1 MVGRSRLVALAG
13 VAAASLVFPVAAQA
27 LTKQVYMGLPPKPQA
42 KFIDPKY
49 NTDAIDFFP
58 HTATIHVGDSIKFA
72 ATAFHNVDIPARG
85 KKPVDLLVP
94 KAPISG
100 SVDAAGNPYWFN
112 GLPNFGFNPALI
124 SGHPPINYDPFKTAK
139 GKGRFFTYTG
149 AKGVASPIPFEDNP
163 KPLTVKFAKAGKY
176 TYYCDLHPGMKGVVR
191 VVGKSHKIPSSRA
204 DAKALKA
211 QIDRDFKIAKGLNKT
226 PMPPNVISVGYA
238 GADGVEF
245 FGYLP
250 TTTTVPVG
258 TTVKFQMSPKSYESH
273 TATTGPG
280 DPIKDPNSYLGVIA
294 ASFFSPQFVPQGVY
308 PSEPFGTTATLTQTS
323 HGNAFW
329 NSGALDNVAGS
340 PQPTSNSVTFAAAG
354 TYQFYCMV
362 HPQMHGTV
370 IVQ

>member
-1 MVGRSRLVALAG
+1 
-13 VAAASLVFPVAAQA
+13 
-27 LTKQVYMGLPPKPQA
+27 
-42 KFIDPKY
+42 
-49 NTDAIDFFP
+49 
-58 HTATIHVGDSIKFA
+58 
-72 ATAFHNVDIPARG
+72 
-85 KKPVDLLVP
+85 
-94 KAPISG
+94 
-100 SVDAAGNPYWFN
+100 
-112 GLPNFGFNPALI
+112 
-124 SGHPPINYDPFKTAK
+124 
-139 GKGRFFTYTG
+139 
-149 AKGVASPIPFEDNP
+149 VASPIPFEDNP

-191 VVGKSHKIPSSRA
+191 VVGKSHKIPSSKA